1 MRLKYYLKGL
11 GIGMIIAA
19 LLMGIAGREPSA
31 MTDEE
36 IKIRAKELGMVEQK
50 TLADAIKPTE
60 GPTETKPPVTP
71 APQEETKPVD
81 TNAPIEEIPTEEP
94 ASTDEP
100 SVSSEVIE
108 FEIFKGESSDSISNR
123 LEEQGLIENGGVY
136 NSYLCSNGYDRKL
149 HFGTYQLKIGMSEE
163 EITKIITRTR

>member
-50 TLADAIKPTE
+50 TLAD
-60 GPTETKPPVTP
+60 
-71 APQEETKPVD
+71 
-81 TNAPIEEIPTEEP
+81 
-94 ASTDEP
+94 
-100 SVSSEVIE
+100 
-108 FEIFKGESSDSISNR
+108 
-123 LEEQGLIENGGVY
+123 
-136 NSYLCSNGYDRKL
+136 
-149 HFGTYQLKIGMSEE
+149 LK
-163 EITKIITRTR
+163 